1 MRESN
6 QKSEITYLGLGSN
19 LGDRIGYLRRAGRR
33 IREHPAIEILA
44 SSTVLETPP
53 QGYLDQPFFLN
64 HVLKILTRLSPSRLL
79 EELSSIENDLGRKR
93 SKRWGPRTVD
103 IDILM
108 FGERI
113 VDIPSLQIPHPRLLD
128 RPFFI
133 RMITELD
140 AEVTDPVTGL
150 RLIDLMRDWGKA
162 DLSAAGKPY
171 EDLLCPKTGK

>member
-1 MRESN
+1 M
-6 QKSEITYLGLGSN
+6 
-19 LGDRIGYLRRAGRR
+19 GDRIGHLRRAERK
-33 IREHPAIEILA
+33 IREHLSIEILA

-53 QGYLDQPFFLN
+53 HGYSDQPFFLN
-64 HVLKILTRLSPSRLL
+64 QILKIRTGLSPSRLL
-79 EELSSIENDLGRKR
+79 EELNIMENDLGRKR
-93 SKRWGPRTVD
+93 SKRWGPRTID

-108 FGERI
+108 YGERI
-113 VDIPSLQIPHPRLLD
+113 IDTPSLQIPHPRLLD

-150 RLIDLMRDWGKA
+150 RLIDLMRDWGEA
-162 DLSAAGKPY
+162 DLSSAGKPY